1 MKLGSKV
8 ASDIDILIVC
18 WIGLGQMGC
27 YGEW

>member
-8 ASDIDILIVC
+8 ASDIDILIVYLA
-18 WIGLGQMGC
+18 GLGQMGC